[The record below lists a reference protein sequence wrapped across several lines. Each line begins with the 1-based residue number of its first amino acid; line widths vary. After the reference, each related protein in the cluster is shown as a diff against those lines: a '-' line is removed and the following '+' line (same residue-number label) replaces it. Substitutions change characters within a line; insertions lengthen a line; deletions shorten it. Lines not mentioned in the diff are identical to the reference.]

1 VGALSVSVAMAT
13 FNGGAHLAE
22 QLADLAEQSML
33 PAELV
38 VCDDGSSD
46 DTLATL
52 EAFAISAPFPVH
64 IHRNPKRLS
73 YRANFIK
80 CAGLCGSD
88 LIAFCDQDDRWDSK
102 KIATM
107 VRCFD
112 DPEVLL
118 AFHDAEIVD
127 EEERPLGRL
136 MRARPVGR
144 SAPLSGS
151 PWAFSLGFT
160 QVFRRWL
167 CDCDSWW
174 AQSADPNSAD
184 EPMAHD
190 QWYFVLASALG
201 TIVNIEAPL
210 VRYRQHGAN
219 VFGWAKAKRTLG
231 ARLLAKIA
239 SATWLYQ
246 RRLHSAEQSAII
258 LDQAS
263 SSLPKPYDRHAREG
277 AVAYRKLADMC
288 AKRAGIHAGRT
299 IFDRARSF
307 AALASAGGYGSDPRR
322 FGARALVM
330 DVVVGLSG
338 ITRKKKSR
346 AAPVDTPTP

>member
-1 VGALSVSVAMAT
+1 MAT
-13 FNGGAHLAE
+13 FNGQAHLAQ
-22 QLADLAEQSML
+22 QLADLADQSVL

-38 VCDDGSSD
+38 VCDDGSTD
-46 DTLATL
+46 DTLAIIERFGTT
-52 EAFAISAPFPVH
+52 APFPVQV
-64 IHRNPKRLS
+64 HRNPERLG

-80 CAGLCGSD
+80 CAGLCRSD
-88 LIAFCDQDDRWDSK
+88 LIAFCDQDDRWSST

-107 VRCFD
+107 VACFD
-112 DPEVLL
+112 DQDVLL
-118 AFHDAEIVD
+118 AFHDALIID
-127 EEERPLGRL
+127 EKERPLGRL
-136 MRARPVGR
+136 MRARPIGA

-167 CDCDSWW
+167 CECDLWW
-174 AQSADPNSAD
+174 ARSADPNSAE

-190 QWYFVLASALG
+190 QWYFFLASALG
-201 TIVNIEAPL
+201 TIVNVDAAL

-219 VFGWAKAKRTLG
+219 VFGWAKAKRSPGT
-231 ARLLAKIA
+231 RLLAKIL

-246 RRLHSAEQSAII
+246 RRFHSAEQSAII

-263 SSLPKPYDRHAREG
+263 SALPKPYDQHAREG
-277 AVAYRKLADMC
+277 AVAYRQLSDLC
-288 AKRAGIHAGRT
+288 AHRAGIHAGAT

-307 AALASAGGYGSDPRR
+307 ATLARAGGYGSNPRR
-322 FGARALVM
+322 FGAKALVM

-338 ITRKKKSR
+338 ITRKKMPR
-346 AAPVDTPTP
+346 TGPLDTPTR